1 MWQPEH
7 QTKERDEEAELSR
20 IVKYT
25 YADTNKQLFVAT
37 FYIQFNDNMSIEITK
52 AVVYPIAWISDIYVN
67 PSNNGNLQSSKYKD
81 LLLAQKRTNDAFIK
95 ELLKA
100 KAIADK
106 KKAKKKA
113 KVTTKKSTKK

>member
-1 MWQPEH
+1 MN
-7 QTKERDEEAELSR
+7 LS
-20 IVKYT
+20 YE
-25 YADTNKQLFVAT
+25 NE
-37 FYIQFNDNMSIEITK
+37 M
-52 AVVYPIAWISDIYVN
+52 
-67 PSNNGNLQSSKYKD
+67 NLAFDKPLKYKD

>member
-1 MWQPEH
+1 M
-7 QTKERDEEAELSR
+7 T
-20 IVKYT
+20 
-25 YADTNKQLFVAT
+25 
-37 FYIQFNDNMSIEITK
+37 IEIEK
-52 AVVYPIAWISDIYVN
+52 CVVFPVAWIPDIYIN

-106 KKAKKKA
+106 KKAKRKA
-113 KVTTKKSTKK
+113 KVTTKKATKK